1 MRFGPVP
8 LAEAVGATVV
18 HTVQVGDATLKKGE
32 TVTAAHVALLAA
44 RGLRDIVVAKLDAD
58 DVGENEAAWRIA
70 TVLGGGDVAVERAFT
85 GRSNL
90 FARRNGVL
98 TVDAALVD
106 RLNAIDES
114 LTVATLPP
122 LRAVTTGEM
131 VATVKI
137 IPFAVPRPVLDRALD
152 LLGHPAVDVRPF
164 RPLRVGII
172 STVLPGLK
180 PSVVR
185 KTVQHLA
192 DRLAPAAAPIVLDE
206 ALPHDAGALA
216 ARLAPAAALCDL
228 VVVFGASAITDR
240 RDIIPAALVA
250 AGGVIEQFGM
260 PVDPGNL
267 LLLGR
272 LGDTTVIGAP
282 GCARSPK
289 ENGFDWVLQRLLAD
303 VPVTRADLQRLGVG
317 GLLMEIVTRPQPRAE
332 GAGPARSGVPVSED
346 ASVA

>member
-8 LAEAVGATVV
+8 LAEAIGATVV
-18 HTVQVGDATLKKGE
+18 HAVQIGPVTLKKGE
-32 TVTAAHVALLAA
+32 VVTQAHVELLAA
-44 RGLRDIVVAKLDAD
+44 RDLREVVVVRLDAG
-58 DVGENEAAWRIA
+58 DVDENEAARRLA
-70 TVLGGGDVAVERAFT
+70 AMLGGAELAVERAFT
-85 GRSNL
+85 GRANL
-90 FARRNGVL
+90 FTRRNGVL
-98 TVDAALVD
+98 TVDSARID
-106 RLNAIDES
+106 RLNGVDES
-114 LTVATLPP
+114 LTIATLPAF
-122 LRAVTTGEM
+122 RAVTAGEM

-137 IPFAVPRPVLDRALD
+137 IPFAVPRPVLDEALA
-152 LLGHPAVDVRPF
+152 LLEKPAVDLSPF

-192 DRLAPAAAPIVLDE
+192 NRLAPAAAPIVLDE

-216 ARLAPAAALCDL
+216 PRLRHAAGTCDL

-250 AGGVIEQFGM
+250 AGGIIEQFGM

-272 LGDTTVIGAP
+272 IGDTTVIGAP

-289 ENGFDWVLQRLLAD
+289 ENGFDWVLQRLLAGI
-303 VPVTRADLQRLGVG
+303 PVTRADIQRLGVG
-317 GLLMEIVTRPQPRAE
+317 GLLMEIVTRPQPRTEA
-332 GAGPARSGVPVSED
+332 GAAAMTSAPVAED
-346 ASVA
+346 ASIA